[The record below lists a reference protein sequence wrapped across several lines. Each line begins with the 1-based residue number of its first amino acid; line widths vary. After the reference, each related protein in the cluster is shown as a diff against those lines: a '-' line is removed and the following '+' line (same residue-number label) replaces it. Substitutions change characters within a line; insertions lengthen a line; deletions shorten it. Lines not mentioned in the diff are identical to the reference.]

1 MINIAYVK
9 ALGWISRL
17 TGRKLAYFSSAEYWE
32 QRYNNKGNSGAG
44 SYAHLAAFKADFLN
58 SFVKEHCVESVVE
71 FGCGDGNQLR
81 LAEYPHYSGYD
92 VSLRSIEL
100 CRNLFEGDP
109 SKSFHLVS
117 EFSCETSDLSL
128 SLDVIY
134 HLVEDEVFHAYM
146 ATLFRSSAR
155 WVIVY
160 SSNRDTN
167 DADQSL
173 HVRHRKFTEWIARE
187 APLFELIGQTP
198 NKYPMAQFGTE
209 GSFADFFVFQK
220 RN

>member
-1 MINIAYVK
+1 MLNVPYRK
-9 ALGWISRL
+9 AKGWISRL
-17 TGRKLAYFSSAEYWE
+17 AGRDPTGFSSAEYWD
-32 QRYNNKGNSGAG
+32 QRYKNKGNSGAG

-58 SFVKEHCVESVVE
+58 SFIKEHDVESVVE

-81 LAEYPHYSGYD
+81 LAEYPRYAGYD
-92 VSLRSIEL
+92 VSPRSIEM
-100 CRNLFEGDP
+100 CRNLFAGDP
-109 SKSFHLVS
+109 SKSFHLIS
-117 EFSCETSDLSL
+117 EFTGEKADLSL

-134 HLVEDEVFHAYM
+134 HLVEDEVFHTYM
-146 ATLFRSSAR
+146 ATLFRSSAQ

-187 APLFELIGQTP
+187 VAGYELIGHTP
-198 NKYPMAQFGTE
+198 NRYPMDRFGAE

-220 RN
+220 RY